1 MSPIEVFSFSP
12 GSWTGGASSQF
23 ILISCKVYNSHLLCS
38 YNTMILWVVMVW
50 SSWRVRGQSALHF
63 DKATKKTRLTS
74 SSSSTSHHHN
84 HHYYTN
90 VSIIIRPSPSSSPTG
105 SLSNDDGDVNE
116 NGIKATGL
124 DGKTTTLHVHYAF
137 LYISLSSVHDCDV
150 KMPYLTF
157 CGGHE
162 HKATISFFFSAT
174 IQCFGIQ
181 LHKKIAK
188 IWRIEWD
195 RISAIKFKVAPSLF

>member
-1 MSPIEVFSFSP
+1 MCLVVF
-12 GSWTGGASSQF
+12 
-23 ILISCKVYNSHLLCS
+23 LL
-38 YNTMILWVVMVW
+38 
-50 SSWRVRGQSALHF
+50 
-63 DKATKKTRLTS
+63 KKIRLTSS

-157 CGGHE
+157 CGGRE
-162 HKATISFFFSAT
+162 HKATISFFFFCYDTVFWNST
-174 IQCFGIQ
+174 PQKLPRFVE
-181 LHKKIAK
+181 LNE
-188 IWRIEWD
+188 IE
-195 RISAIKFKVAPSLF
+195 

>member
-124 DGKTTTLHVHYAF
+124 DWKNNNFARALRFFVHFFVVSARLRRENALFNVLWRTWTQGNNF
-137 LYISLSSVHDCDV
+137 LLF
-150 KMPYLTF
+150 F
-157 CGGHE
+157 CYDTVFWNSTPQ
-162 HKATISFFFSAT
+162 KNCQDLAN
-174 IQCFGIQ
+174 
-181 LHKKIAK
+181 
-188 IWRIEWD
+188 WMR
-195 RISAIKFKVAPSLF
+195 